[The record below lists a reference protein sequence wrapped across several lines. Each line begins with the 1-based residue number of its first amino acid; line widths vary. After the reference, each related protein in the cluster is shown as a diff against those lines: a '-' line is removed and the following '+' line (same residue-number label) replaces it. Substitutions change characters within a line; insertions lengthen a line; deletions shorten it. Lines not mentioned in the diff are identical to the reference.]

1 MKIAVAVDSMKGS
14 LTSLEAGEA
23 VKEGILKADPSAEV
37 RVFPLAD
44 GGEGTQEALTKGLGG
59 KEVRCRVKGPMGRP
73 VDAVY
78 GMAEEKKLAVLE
90 MASAA
95 GITLVSPEERDPLHA
110 ATYGVGELI
119 RDAVKRGCRQFII
132 GIGGSATTDGGLGML
147 QALGYEFL
155 DEEGNPVPADPS
167 GMDRIA
173 AIRSDHVLP
182 ELKECSFQA
191 ACDAFSYTHLDVY
204 KRQVMDHPIE
214 ISPLTKKKP
223 DNPEYV
229 ERFEFFMNGWE
240 MANAY
245 SELNDPID
253 QRERFKAQE
262 ALLAQGDEEANTT
275 DEDFLN
281 ALEIGMPPTGGIGFG
296 IDRMCMLLTDS
307 AAIRDVLLF
316 PTMKSLGG
324 SDSGKAEKSTGDG
337 KKTAGEAA
345 AKTGEKIDF
354 SKVQIE
360 PLFEDMVDFETF
372 SKSDFRAVKVKECE
386 AVPKSKK
393 LLKFVLDDGTEN
405 DRIILSGIHEYYE
418 PEELVG
424 KTCIAIT
431 NLPPRKM
438 MGIDSC
444 GMLISAVHQEEG
456 EERLHL
462 LMVDEHIPA
471 GAKLY

>member
-191 ACDAFSYTHLDVY
+191 ACDVTNPLCGPNGAVRVFGGQKGIREQEMEQWDSRIARYASVCEAFTGRSS
-204 KRQVMDHPIE
+204 R
-214 ISPLTKKKP
+214 
-223 DNPEYV
+223 
-229 ERFEFFMNGWE
+229 
-240 MANAY
+240 
-245 SELNDPID
+245 ELPGAGAAGGLG
-253 QRERFKAQE
+253 F
-262 ALLAQGDEEANTT
+262 ALLNFLQAELKPGAELVLETVRLEEELRDCDLVITG
-275 DEDFLN
+275 
-281 ALEIGMPPTGGIGFG
+281 EIG
-296 IDRMCMLLTDS
+296 
-307 AAIRDVLLF
+307 
-316 PTMKSLGG
+316 
-324 SDSGKAEKSTGDG
+324 
-337 KKTAGEAA
+337 
-345 AKTGEKIDF
+345 
-354 SKVQIE
+354 
-360 PLFEDMVDFETF
+360 
-372 SKSDFRAVKVKECE
+372 RAHV
-386 AVPKSKK
+386 
-393 LLKFVLDDGTEN
+393 
-405 DRIILSGIHEYYE
+405 
-418 PEELVG
+418 
-424 KTCIAIT
+424 
-431 NLPPRKM
+431 
-438 MGIDSC
+438 
-444 GMLISAVHQEEG
+444 
-456 EERLHL
+456 
-462 LMVDEHIPA
+462 
-471 GAKLY
+471 

>member
-37 RVFPLAD
+37 KVFPLAD

-191 ACDAFSYTHLDVY
+191 AGSRKGSSGTAPSRGTRRSA
-204 KRQVMDHPIE
+204 K
-214 ISPLTKKKP
+214 PLP
-223 DNPEYV
+223 GGAAGNF
-229 ERFEFFMNGWE
+229 R
-240 MANAY
+240 A
-245 SELNDPID
+245 
-253 QRERFKAQE
+253 RERPE
-262 ALLAQGDEEANTT
+262 AWDL
-275 DEDFLN
+275 
-281 ALEIGMPPTGGIGFG
+281 
-296 IDRMCMLLTDS
+296 RC
-307 AAIRDVLLF
+307 
-316 PTMKSLGG
+316 
-324 SDSGKAEKSTGDG
+324 
-337 KKTAGEAA
+337 
-345 AKTGEKIDF
+345 
-354 SKVQIE
+354 
-360 PLFEDMVDFETF
+360 
-372 SKSDFRAVKVKECE
+372 
-386 AVPKSKK
+386 
-393 LLKFVLDDGTEN
+393 
-405 DRIILSGIHEYYE
+405 
-418 PEELVG
+418 
-424 KTCIAIT
+424 
-431 NLPPRKM
+431 
-438 MGIDSC
+438 
-444 GMLISAVHQEEG
+444 
-456 EERLHL
+456 
-462 LMVDEHIPA
+462 
-471 GAKLY
+471 